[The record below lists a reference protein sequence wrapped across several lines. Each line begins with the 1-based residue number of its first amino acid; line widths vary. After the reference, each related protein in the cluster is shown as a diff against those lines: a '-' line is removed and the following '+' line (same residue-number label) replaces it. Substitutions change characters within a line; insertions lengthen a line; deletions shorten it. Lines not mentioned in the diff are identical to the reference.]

1 MTTNQVI
8 ILKVNTEKQSAGGS
22 LVGYIVGI
30 MTLVTLGTLTWLGF
44 VQSVAVSAGI

>member
-22 LVGYIVGI
+22 LVGYVIGV
-30 MTLVTLGTLTWLGF
+30 MTLVVIGLSAWLGF